1 MKAKKYLSVFALYAK
16 SSLLKILGVMLL
28 ALIAEGF
35 FFLRTTDKSL
45 YMYSIDMIFEKSH
58 TGLIFAIAFLLITVL
73 LCIPG
78 CHFRSQTGYTLRRLS
93 ISEKEVFFCQSA
105 YNFLVYSVFLAF
117 QVALCFLL
125 SLYYMSVAPAEEV
138 TNQTLFLAFYRNSFL
153 HSVMPLSDVALW
165 LRNLFLAVFLAF
177 AVSEFSFKN
186 RRRKFSLMT
195 LIAVAYPLFSFKR
208 EIGDIGHTVFTAL
221 FMLIVIAECIS
232 CVFFRNYE
240 EEEELQSYE

>member
-16 SSLLKILGVMLL
+16 SSLLKILGVILL
-28 ALIAEGF
+28 TLTAEVF
-35 FFLRTTDKSL
+35 FFLRATDNSL
-45 YMYSIDMIFEKSH
+45 YMYSIDTLFEKSH

-73 LCIPG
+73 LCIPT
-78 CHFRSQTGYTLRRLS
+78 CQFTAQTGYTLKRLL

-105 YNFLVYSVFLAF
+105 YNFLAYSVFLAF
-117 QVALCFLL
+117 QVTVCFLFG
-125 SLYYMSVAPAEEV
+125 LYYISVAPAEEV

-153 HSVMPLSDVALW
+153 HSIMPLSDVALW
-165 LRNLFLAVFLAF
+165 LRNLFLIVFLAF
-177 AVSEFSFKN
+177 ATSEFSYKN

-195 LIAVAYPLFSFKR
+195 LVAVAYPLFSFKR

-232 CVFFRNYE
+232 CIFFRNYE
-240 EEEELQSYE
+240 EEEETQSYE